1 MCVGQGYIKSKDDV
15 ENTVIKTASNGI
27 PILIKN
33 VASVSLGGDI
43 RRGAL
48 EKNGEG
54 QTVGGIVVMRTG
66 ENAQKVIDR
75 IKEKLKKFLPVS
87 HPVLKL

>member
-1 MCVGQGYIKSKDDV
+1 MRGQGYIKSKDDV

-33 VASVSLGGDI
+33 VASVSFGGDI

-48 EKNGEG
+48 EKDGEG
-54 QTVGGIVVMRTG
+54 QAAGGIVVMRTG
-66 ENAQKVIDR
+66 ENAQKLLTAL
-75 IKEKLKKFLPVS
+75 KKKLKKFLPVFL
-87 HPVLKL
+87 PELKL